1 LPQTIS
7 HFFCPASS
15 TVFISH
21 IFSGFFGKSIQW
33 EEKSV
38 GFRFTLLEFFYK
50 PGMCQVKLEWLF
62 ITQSAHMNHAS
73 VGNTGMC
80 FLN

>member
-1 LPQTIS
+1 
-7 HFFCPASS
+7 
-15 TVFISH
+15 
-21 IFSGFFGKSIQW
+21 
-33 EEKSV
+33 V

-62 ITQSAHMNHAS
+62 ITQSAQMNHAS

-80 FLN
+80 FFTVKLSHWNIYLLKS